1 MQILQDVHKK
11 IMELFWRQPQKKEKV
26 QTWTNS
32 TTADAKKGNCLD
44 WCGKEQGVHLL
55 MMWMMKTRVE
65 MRIMATN

>member
-1 MQILQDVHKK
+1 MQILQDVHEK

-26 QTWTNS
+26 KTWTNS

-55 MMWMMKTRVE
+55 MMRMMKIRVE